1 MVLSMNSKL
10 IYETERLING
20 INYTVI
26 IKADAIFYTVEI
38 RQPSSYYNYFLRYY
52 YKTQFSHLKG
62 AELHNALVNDAIE
75 KARLM

>member
-1 MVLSMNSKL
+1 MNSKL

-20 INYTVI
+20 IEYIVT

-38 RQPSSYYNYFLRYY
+38 RQPSSYYNFFLRYY
-52 YKTQFSHLKG
+52 YKTQFAHLKG
-62 AELHNALVNDAIE
+62 AALHNALVDDVIE

>member
-1 MVLSMNSKL
+1 MNSKL

-20 INYTVI
+20 INYTVT
-26 IKADAIFYTVEI
+26 IKVDAIFYTVEI

-52 YKTQFSHLKG
+52 YKTRFAHLKG
-62 AELHNALVNDAIE
+62 TELHNALINDAVE

>member
-1 MVLSMNSKL
+1 MNSKL
-10 IYETERLING
+10 IYETKRPING
-20 INYTVI
+20 IEYIVT

-62 AELHNALVNDAIE
+62 AELHNTLVNDAIE